1 MDNRLTE
8 IELSYLINMLEREI
22 DYFDKL
28 DIAIEA
34 KDAIKDELYRMTNKL
49 NSLISELNT
58 LNKLH

>member
-28 DIAIEA
+28 DVAIEA
-34 KDAIKDELYRMTNKL
+34 REAIKFELYGLTNKL